1 MNNEEKVKPKQPSLG
16 LRLFFTFKNVDIRS
30 YTTKQFVLKQLI
42 GHCTIGFNWP
52 TGEHAFLFFFSVRIK
67 CLDFERFISRK

>member
-42 GHCTIGFNWP
+42 GHYTIGFN
-52 TGEHAFLFFFSVRIK
+52 
-67 CLDFERFISRK
+67 